1 MCGRR
6 HVQLE
11 TTPADE
17 SYTGETVDLSRQART
32 TAGAHQAAMWRGGF
46 PWWTLWLIWPL
57 ILLLKTT
64 IPFIAGSLAALAQ
77 ISVPLVPVLLIV
89 IGILLLRRR

>member
-6 HVQLE
+6 HVQSE
-11 TTPADE
+11 TTTADE
-17 SYTGETVDLSRQART
+17 TYTGETVDLSRQERA
-32 TAGAHQAAMWRGGF
+32 TAGAHQAVMWRGF

-57 ILLLKTT
+57 IILLKTT
-64 IPFIAGSLAALAQ
+64 IPLLAGGLTALAQ
-77 ISVPLVPVLLIV
+77 LSVPLVPILLIV